1 MFEDDVYVDLS
12 SVLDGKPNYANFP
25 FSKLFARPCVD
36 RPEVVDKV
44 LDYATTLLSLFCA
57 RAWYPPVLA
66 PSGGATVK
74 VYG

>member
-25 FSKLFARPCVD
+25 FSKLFVRPCVD

-44 LDYATTLLSLFCA
+44 IDYATTLLS
-57 RAWYPPVLA
+57 
-66 PSGGATVK
+66 
-74 VYG
+74 